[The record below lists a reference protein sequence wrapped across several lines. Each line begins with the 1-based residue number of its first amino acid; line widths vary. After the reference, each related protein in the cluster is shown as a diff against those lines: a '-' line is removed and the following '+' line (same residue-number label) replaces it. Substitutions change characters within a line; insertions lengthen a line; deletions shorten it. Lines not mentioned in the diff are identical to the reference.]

1 MTKHLKVVPLG
12 MAGAMLLFLLAPGAL
27 FALTGGEIL
36 ARVDHN
42 VDFKSISYTGT
53 MIIHSGRTVRTKTM
67 QVIAVGTSKA
77 LVEFTNPED
86 RDTKYLKIDQN
97 LWIYFPSAQDT
108 VKISG
113 QMLNQGMMG
122 SSVSYRDALESSSL
136 AKNYNATLSGVATV
150 DGRACYV
157 LDLTA
162 KVRNAAYAERK
173 MWVDEQRFIP
183 LREEMY
189 AQSGLLLKV
198 ERTLRVEHIG
208 DRWFPANVEISDK
221 LVANSSTAFDMTSI
235 AFDVPVNE
243 RIFSLFNLER

>member
-1 MTKHLKVVPLG
+1 MKRDSR
-12 MAGAMLLFLLAPGAL
+12 LAPFGLAAAWLVL
-27 FALTGGEIL
+27 FAAGPLFGLTGGEIL

-42 VDFKSISYTGT
+42 VNFKSISYTGT
-53 MIIHSGRTVRTKTM
+53 MIIRSGRTVRTKTM
-67 QVIAVGTSKA
+67 TVVAVGTSKA

-86 RDTKYLKIDQN
+86 RGTKYLKLDQN

-122 SSVSYRDALESSSL
+122 SDVSYRDALESSDLARNYNVSL
-136 AKNYNATLSGVATV
+136 AGEATV
-150 DGRACYV
+150 DGRPCYV

-173 MWVDEQRFIP
+173 MWIDEERFVS
-183 LREEMY
+183 LRQEMY
-189 AQSGLLLKV
+189 ARSGLLLKV
-198 ERTLRVEHIG
+198 ERTLKVERIG
-208 DRWFPANVEISDK
+208 DRWYPASVEISDK
-221 LVANSSTAFDMTSI
+221 LQADSSTQFDMTSI

-243 RIFSLFNLER
+243 RMFSLFNLER